1 MTKFRVKLC
10 TLLATI
16 FVACVMCGVC
26 LFTFA
31 DGANAATVDE
41 NGWNTQVTRGDA
53 KADVGHS
60 IGDDGF
66 STFTDLQNGDK
77 ITYATEIDIPYQDVS
92 FGGLEVTIGQIPIRL
107 DIKGKGTGKIKWTI
121 SAKKVTGITPGAVD
135 RTYGDTIV
143 DMYSGTMQIG
153 GSSLVGASGV
163 NAGFVGKDFAAG
175 ETVSFI
181 FDKFSAIGG
190 EIRYPETNSEVS
202 KAFTMGGGEY
212 QKACYIIDDAS
223 WYGPTKAFVTIEI
236 IEDEGENVESVSV
249 NLNQALTFSVVENWV
264 WSGFE
269 EGYGISLNGSSNIY
283 KENISN
289 ICVFK
294 NVPTRFALASG
305 ADRLPYVTI
314 GGTRVD
320 VDQEGFYNFTLPS
333 SATSGQVSVSK
344 GDFTVSYMHG
354 ETKLLDTVLKSGDK
368 AYDKDIAIAGKRITG
383 WYADAAL
390 TKAFD
395 FNTALTADTT
405 LYAKTVDVLVVNFKD
420 GDEVLSFQNID
431 NGAKAVQP
439 ADPQKAGMTFI
450 GWFTAPDGKTAFDF
464 DKAITAT
471 TDVYAVFGYNV
482 TAKVLGFNGKNANTQ
497 TAVVPVMNGGKIT
510 EEMMPS
516 FGQITGFPEYTNIE
530 LVWYTDATMAE
541 KVDFGANG
549 VTVEG
554 PLTFV
559 AAIKDKDID
568 VANEYVRPNADGWDR
583 NRSGGKDADGNVLTA
598 NQTLAPNSKY
608 GSAEAMKSVD
618 GYSDIKIDYVG
629 YIANTRKFDVTK
641 DIYLSYTLNS
651 KNESANDPDGPKH
664 ELKYLFVGMYNS
676 LTGALISQG
685 QIHET
690 NFGSFAAFGHRV
702 DTKVQNDENKGAG
715 KINILT
721 GGSSEN
727 NSFVYEEG
735 KPVDLKITIGTDN
748 TKIYQLKEGNWVEIA
763 TMDVTQKMFPDG
775 MYLVLETTR
784 VTYLSARASQVSTVT
799 KGAVSNGTFTIDTAE
814 AATGLLSGERVYFT
828 ATPADGYQFSEDG
841 VFADGAK
848 VSVGYDET
856 KKSYY
861 FNMPFGTSEVTVK
874 FSVPV
879 TFMADGKEVNEKL
892 YVLAGEVIDE
902 FDVDDAPEKTGH
914 SFVGWFADEALT
926 KAFDFEDTVVSQA
939 TTLYA
944 KYEKNQYTITFMDGE
959 NKYKTATAAYGDKF
973 AAPEAPE
980 KDGFTFV
987 GWFTDKECTKEFDF
1001 NTAVSDTVTVYAKW
1015 EADQKGCGSIAAVS
1029 ASATA
1034 AVVLLTVAAL
1044 ALAKK
1049 KKAR

>member
-10 TLLATI
+10 TLLATV

-26 LFTFA
+26 MFTFA
-31 DGANAATVDE
+31 DGAVQNSVI
-41 NGWNTQVTRGDA
+41 NGWNSAVTRDGET
-53 KADVGHS
+53 ADGGGVATE
-60 IGDDGF
+60 DGF
-66 STFTDLQNGDK
+66 AKYTSVKNGDVISYSGAFHSPKSDQLVRTAPFRLTFILKGEGK
-77 ITYATEIDIPYQDVS
+77 ITWEMSRKDSDGNVIIFYKASTIAGGAAVTDANGLSMDVPRTVAKGKPVDLV
-92 FGGLEVTIGQIPIRL
+92 FGGFHL
-107 DIKGKGTGKIKWTI
+107 
-121 SAKKVTGITPGAVD
+121 
-135 RTYGDTIV
+135 Y
-143 DMYSGTMQIG
+143 
-153 GSSLVGASGV
+153 
-163 NAGFVGKDFAAG
+163 
-175 ETVSFI
+175 
-181 FDKFSAIGG
+181 
-190 EIRYPETNSEVS
+190 
-202 KAFTMGGGEY
+202 GGEY
-212 QKACYIIDDAS
+212 FY
-223 WYGPTKAFVTIEI
+223 VN
-236 IEDEGENVESVSV
+236 EDGSCTRAGGVLNDNEVFFKSEAYTGEFDLSVKVEGEFEEVSV
-249 NLNQALTFSVVENWV
+249 KAGESLHFSQCDP
-264 WSGFE
+264 GFIH
-269 EGYGISLNGSSNIY
+269 EGYEIGTPTEVSYGSNY
-283 KENISN
+283 QGG
-289 ICVFK
+289 VFTPA
-294 NVPTRFALASG
+294 NHITGWPTYHAFKGYEVNFAFALATG
-305 ADRLPYVTI
+305 EGEADPMPYVTV
-314 GGTRVD
+314 GGVRVD
-320 VDQEGFYNFTLPS
+320 TDATKDQTKYGSKYFGMYRYRIPADAE
-333 SATSGQVSVSK
+333 SAQLSVTSAE
-344 GDFTVSYMHG
+344 FTVSYANGG
-354 ETKLLDTVLKSGDK
+354 ETLLETYLKNGDK
-368 AYDKDIAIAGKRITG
+368 AYEKNFAVAGKRITG

-390 TKAFD
+390 TQAFD

-464 DKAITAT
+464 DKPITAT
-471 TDVYAVFGYNV
+471 TDVYAVFANNV
-482 TAKVLGFNGKNANTQ
+482 TAKVLGFNGKGANTQ
-497 TAVVPVMNGGKIT
+497 SVDVPVMTGHKLT
-510 EEMMPS
+510 EDMMPS

-554 PLTFV
+554 PCTFV

-641 DIYLSYTLNS
+641 DIYLSYTLDS

-664 ELKYLFVGMYNS
+664 DLKYLFVGMYNS

-685 QIHET
+685 QIHEP

-702 DTKVQNDENKGAG
+702 NTEVQNNENMGAG
-715 KINILT
+715 KINVLT

-735 KPVDLKITIGTDN
+735 KPVDLKITIGTEN

-861 FNMPFGTSEVTVK
+861 FNMPFGASEMTVK

-902 FDVDDAPEKTGH
+902 FDVEDAPEKAGH
-914 SFVGWFADEALT
+914 SFAGWFEDETLT
-926 KAFDFEDTVVSQA
+926 QAFDFENTVVTKA
-939 TTLYA
+939 ITLYA

-973 AAPEAPE
+973 VAPEVPE

-1015 EADQKGCGSIAAVS
+1015 EANQRGCGSVAAVS
-1029 ASATA
+1029 ASAAA
-1034 AVVLLTVAAL
+1034 AVVLLTVAAV

>member
-10 TLLATI
+10 TLLATV

-26 LFTFA
+26 MFTFA
-31 DGANAATVDE
+31 DGASAAAVDE

-60 IGDDGF
+60 VGDDGY

-77 ITYATEIDIPYQDVS
+77 ITFSEAVKIPFQDV
-92 FGGLEVTIGQIPIRL
+92 FGSGKQLSNQIPFRL
-107 DIKGKGTGKIKWTI
+107 DIKGKGTGNIKWVV
-121 SAKKVTGITPGAVD
+121 SAKKLATVDPSTGE
-135 RTYGDTIV
+135 RTYSDTIV
-143 DMYSGTMQIG
+143 DMYWGTMEIG
-153 GSSLVGASGV
+153 GASLVAAGGV
-163 NAGFVGKDFAAG
+163 NNGFNGKQVAAG
-175 ETVSFI
+175 QPVSFI

-190 EIRYPETNSEVS
+190 EICYPETNSGIS

-212 QKACYIIDDAS
+212 QQCCLNDETDTLGV
-223 WYGPTKAFVTIEI
+223 WYGPEEAYITIVAEGDG
-236 IEDEGENVESVSV
+236 IESIAV
-249 NLNQALTFSVVENWV
+249 NLSHGLTFSGIDDSWNWT
-264 WSGFE
+264 GFE
-269 EGYGISLNGSSNIY
+269 EGYAISLDGSSNIY
-283 KENISN
+283 RENLYN

-294 NVPTRFALASG
+294 NVLTRFALASG
-305 ADRLPYVTI
+305 TDRMPYVTI

-320 VDQEGFYNFTLPS
+320 IDTDGFYSFTLPS

-390 TKAFD
+390 TQAFD

-431 NGAKAVQP
+431 DGAKAVQP
-439 ADPQKAGMTFI
+439 ADPEKEGMTFI

-464 DKAITAT
+464 DKAITGT

-541 KVDFGANG
+541 KVNFGANG

-554 PLTFV
+554 PLTFI
-559 AAIKDKDID
+559 AAIKDKDIEI
-568 VANEYVRPNADGWDR
+568 ANEYVRPNADGWDR

-618 GYSDIKIDYVG
+618 GYSDINIDYVG

-641 DIYLSYTLNS
+641 DIYLSYTLDS
-651 KNESANDPDGPKH
+651 KNESANDKDGPKH
-664 ELKYLFVGMYNS
+664 EQKHFFVGMFNS
-676 LTGALISQG
+676 LTGALINQG
-685 QIHET
+685 QMHET
-690 NFGSFAAFGHRV
+690 NFGSIAVFGHRV
-702 DTKVQNDENKGAG
+702 NTEVQANDTMGAG
-715 KINILT
+715 KINVLT
-721 GGSSEN
+721 GGSSEK
-727 NSFVYEEG
+727 NSFTYEEG

-763 TMDVTQKMFPDG
+763 TMDATQKMFPDG

-784 VTYLSARASQVSTVT
+784 ITWLSARASQVSTVT

-828 ATPADGYQFSEDG
+828 ATPAEGYQFSEEG

-861 FNMPFGTSEVTVK
+861 FNMPFGASEVTVK

-892 YVLAGEVIDE
+892 YVLAGEIIDE
-902 FDVDDAPEKTGH
+902 FDVDAAPEKTGH
-914 SFVGWFADEALT
+914 SFAGWFEDEALT
-926 KAFDFEDTVVSQA
+926 KAFDFENTVVSQA

-944 KYEKNQYTITFMDGE
+944 KYDANQYTITFMDGE

-973 AAPEAPE
+973 VAPEAPE

-1015 EADQKGCGSIAAVS
+1015 EANQRGCGSVAAVS
-1029 ASATA
+1029 ASAAA
-1034 AVVLLTVAAL
+1034 AVLLLTVAAV